1 MTVAV
6 RPTDTRNSSDG
17 FGRNVCKIQKNASV
31 VLLAYLAFRVCL
43 FVRVCLSV
51 RLSVCSVNTRR
62 GHCAKCIN
70 KQGLSSYRI
79 ESTALHRTDF
89 RELQLSILIISLEGR
104 NHVDR
109 FLFLLS
115 LIVCIRSSTSAV
127 DSMLP
132 LPEVTAHRDPAS
144 TEEQRVFDDGAAVAA
159 IGSAGQSIDWRGSA
173 KNVGETGTRQRLLP
187 KRTPITEVSGYACCR
202 GDIYC
207 VRGRCA
213 SVSSL

>member
-1 MTVAV
+1 MSTV
-6 RPTDTRNSSDG
+6 SC
-17 FGRNVCKIQKNASV
+17 F
-31 VLLAYLAFRVCL
+31 
-43 FVRVCLSV
+43 LS
-51 RLSVCSVNTRR
+51 
-62 GHCAKCIN
+62 
-70 KQGLSSYRI
+70 
-79 ESTALHRTDF
+79 F
-89 RELQLSILIISLEGR
+89 
-104 NHVDR
+104 
-109 FLFLLS
+109 LS

-132 LPEVTAHRDPAS
+132 LPEVTADREPAS

-213 SVSSL
+213 SVSSLLDGSWMEKRSQWREQALGHRLRLESL

>member
-109 FLFLLS
+109 FLFPVFPFSDRLHPVVYFRRGFDATLTGS
-115 LIVCIRSSTSAV
+115 DR
-127 DSMLP
+127 P
-132 LPEVTAHRDPAS
+132 PRPRKHR
-144 TEEQRVFDDGAAVAA
+144 
-159 IGSAGQSIDWRGSA
+159 
-173 KNVGETGTRQRLLP
+173 GTTCLR
-187 KRTPITEVSGYACCR
+187 
-202 GDIYC
+202 
-207 VRGRCA
+207 
-213 SVSSL
+213 